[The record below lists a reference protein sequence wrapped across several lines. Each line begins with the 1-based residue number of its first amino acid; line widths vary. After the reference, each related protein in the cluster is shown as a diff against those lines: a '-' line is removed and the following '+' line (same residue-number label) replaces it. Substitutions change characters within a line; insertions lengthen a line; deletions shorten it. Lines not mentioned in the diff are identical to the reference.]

1 MPFISEISAAASSSC
16 SLPVNVANTAP
27 GFSPIRV
34 EMVSKSVSRRLL
46 HKFRDVSEVGLD
58 YLPSRLWSPPFQP
71 SMFLSSPG
79 NSIVTPK
86 DMLLRLRKLA
96 QPRQRRRYR
105 ICFNVCYYVHIF
117 LRTYSLNQIMKVIEI
132 CLFSCA
138 GILVLC

>member
-46 HKFRDVSEVGLD
+46 HKFRDVSDAGLD

-105 ICFNVCYYVHIF
+105 ICFNAFWCF
-117 LRTYSLNQIMKVIEI
+117 AKRSRGSFCCTAGSKTNGRIEVR
-132 CLFSCA
+132 SK
-138 GILVLC
+138 